1 MLQIDGR
8 NTLKKRRGTTRDII
22 NEVLNT
28 YQDTWHTTAELAE
41 TLRRGTEEETCRAVF
56 DFIIENVNYN
66 EDPDG
71 VQWIR
76 TPARLLHDGEG
87 DCKSMA
93 ILSASILNN
102 LGIPCFF
109 RFVSFSK
116 NHQITHVYTVTESGI
131 IIDPVERVNGQ
142 PVFNY
147 ASDYTYKKDMNTTQ
161 ISRLSGIGATEDIFT
176 PYMADTYFFDN
187 TIAENYLFSELDVIN
202 AYLTYINSEDREYL
216 NQLDRIVVA
225 YNLYQ
230 RSKGYSELMERAGRV
245 LQAMEDNNLFTLAT
259 VDEDSRT
266 ANLGT
271 LVDTAIDMLLGGE
284 ELNVSGVYLDWW
296 NTQIKAKDYNGLSQS
311 DIDNYKNKIGI
322 GSSKVDEAKNQL
334 LNDMQSSAPYFLY
347 LYLGEEWVRANR
359 SKYPTIYK
367 KYVIEKRLFESWVV
381 NADKILDKQTIYNN
395 LRSGFF
401 KKARTT
407 PEKFVESIIANAEKN
422 GVGVV
427 EWTAAAITQLVLGIL
442 SIIASVIVAI
452 IELCGQ
458 SMVSPE
464 NYPNGKPDGNDL
476 SADSL
481 GNRNTN
487 NSLFKYGL
495 IAIAAIVLLKNKKK
509 NKKKNK

>member
-8 NTLKKRRGTTRDII
+8 NTLKKHRGTTRDII

-41 TLRRGTEEETCRAVF
+41 TLKRETEEDTCRAVF
-56 DFIIENVNYN
+56 EFIINNVRYN

-147 ASDYTYKKDMNTTQ
+147 ASDFTYKKDMNTTQ

-296 NTQIKAKDYNGLSQS
+296 NTQIKNKDYNGLSQS

-322 GSSKVDEAKNQL
+322 GSSKADEAKNQL
-334 LNDMQSSAPYFLY
+334 LKDMQSSAPYFLY
-347 LYLGEEWVRANR
+347 LYLGEEWASANR
-359 SKYPTIYK
+359 SKYPAIYK

-427 EWTAAAITQLVLGIL
+427 EWTAAAIIQLVLGIL
-442 SIIASVIVAI
+442 SIIASVIVSI

-458 SMVSPE
+458 SMASPD
-464 NYPNGKPDGNDL
+464 NYPSGVPEKYDFDPNSLSNGNTT
-476 SADSL
+476 
-481 GNRNTN
+481 NTN
-487 NSLFKYGL
+487 SIIKYG
-495 IAIAAIVLLKNKKK
+495 AIALILFAFLKNKK
-509 NKKKNK
+509 

>member
-41 TLRRGTEEETCRAVF
+41 ILRQETEEDTCRAVF
-56 DFIIENVNYN
+56 DFIINNVRYN

-131 IIDPVERVNGQ
+131 IIDTVERVNGQ

-147 ASDYTYKKDMNTTQ
+147 ASDFTYKKDMNTTQ

-202 AYLTYINSEDREYL
+202 AYLTYIDSTNREYL
-216 NQLDRIVVA
+216 NQLDRVVVA

-230 RSKGYSELMERAGRV
+230 RSKGYSELMERSGRV

-296 NTQIKAKDYNGLSQS
+296 NTQIKAKDYNELSQS
-311 DIDNYKNKIGI
+311 DIDNYKSKIGI
-322 GSSKVDEAKNQL
+322 GGAEEKKNAL
-334 LNDMQSSAPYFLY
+334 LEDMQKSAPYFLY
-347 LYLGEEWVRANR
+347 LYLGEEWARLNKN
-359 SKYPTIYK
+359 KYPAIYK
-367 KYVIEKRLFESWVV
+367 KYKIEKALFDSWVA
-381 NADKILDKQTIYNN
+381 NAKKIFDKQTIYNN
-395 LRSGFF
+395 LRSGFL
-401 KKARTT
+401 KKTKQT
-407 PEKFVESIIANAEKN
+407 PEEFTNKIIAKN
-422 GVGVV
+422 SKVGVLS
-427 EWTAAAITQLVLGIL
+427 EAAIAAIISGVVTILVTIING
-442 SIIASVIVAI
+442 IIA
-452 IELCGQ
+452 LCGQ
-458 SMVSPE
+458 SMASPS
-464 NYPNGKPDGNDL
+464 NYPSGTPDDNDFNPYGSSGSSGSSGN
-476 SADSL
+476 SL
-481 GNRNTN
+481 GS
-487 NSLFKYGL
+487 NSILKYG
-495 IAIAAIVLLKNKKK
+495 AIALLIVALFKK
-509 NKKKNK
+509 NK

>member
-41 TLRRGTEEETCRAVF
+41 ILRRETEEDTCRAVF
-56 DFIIENVNYN
+56 EFIINNVRYN

-131 IIDPVERVNGQ
+131 IIDPVERINGQ

-147 ASDYTYKKDMNTTQ
+147 ASDYTHKKDMNTTQ
-161 ISRLSGIGATEDIFT
+161 ISRLSGIGATEDIYT
-176 PYMADTYFFDN
+176 PYMADTYFWDN

-216 NQLDRIVVA
+216 NQLDRVVVA

-284 ELNVSGVYLDWW
+284 ELNISGVYLDWW
-296 NTQIKAKDYNGLSQS
+296 NTQIKAKDYNELSQAN
-311 DIDNYKNKIGI
+311 IDNYKTKIGI
-322 GSSKVDEAKNQL
+322 GASKEEAKNAIL
-334 LNDMQSSAPYFLY
+334 TNMQKSAPYFLY
-347 LYLGEEWVRANR
+347 LYLGEEWVRKNKN
-359 SKYPTIYK
+359 KYPAIYK
-367 KYVIEKRLFESWVV
+367 KYKIEKALFDSWVANSKKV
-381 NADKILDKQTIYNN
+381 FDKQTIYNN
-395 LRSGFF
+395 LRSGFL
-401 KKARTT
+401 KRTQQT
-407 PEKFVESIIANAEKN
+407 PEQFVNSVIAKHKDINKIGLATE
-422 GVGVV
+422 
-427 EWTAAAITQLVLGIL
+427 I
-442 SIIASVIVAI
+442 IVAI
-452 IELCGQ
+452 VSGVVTIVLAVIEGIIALCGESMQ
-458 SMVSPE
+458 SPS
-464 NYPNGKPDGNDL
+464 NYPSGEPSDYDFDTDTLTGSGSGNG
-476 SADSL
+476 
-481 GNRNTN
+481 N
-487 NSLFKYGL
+487 NNIIKYG
-495 IAIAAIVLLKNKKK
+495 AIALILFTLFKK
-509 NKKKNK
+509 NK